1 MTSDLRLV
9 ALTGLLGLAMAADAP
24 AQTAAPAATAPESGT
39 PATGIV
45 EQPPVPGGYVYN
57 PSGRR
62 DPFMSL
68 VRRGGPTEK
77 GARPSGVEGLL
88 IAEMALRGILKN
100 MEETEQYYIAFL
112 SGPDGKSY
120 WVRTGQRVFDG
131 RLVAIDATTVTFEQ
145 EVSDPLSRVK
155 TRNVK
160 KYLYPSEEA
169 TQ

>member
-1 MTSDLRLV
+1 MMTSDLRWV
-9 ALTGLLGLAMAADAP
+9 ALSGLLALLLAADAQ
-24 AQTAAPAATAPESGT
+24 AQTAPAATAPEAGT
-39 PATGIV
+39 ADTGIV
-45 EQPPVPGGYVYN
+45 EQPPVPGGYQYN
-57 PSGRR
+57 ASGRR

-100 MEETEQYYIAFL
+100 IDGYIAFL

-145 EVSDPLSRVK
+145 EVSDPLSPVK